1 MLCATVRADRL
12 GPMNATDD
20 APLSGADGQLLLPA
34 PTTPDP
40 ATAPGL
46 RWAVISPGHIGD
58 QFTATA
64 HRATASRVVSVVSRS
79 QERAEAFAEKHG
91 IERAFSAV
99 EDMLAAGGIDAVYV
113 ASPHAQHH
121 DLARPVLDAGVP
133 VLVEKAFTLDGA
145 QARDLIDLARERGVF
160 LMEAMWARFLPHYD
174 VLRQVLASGLLGD
187 VVEVVAE
194 HSQHFP
200 LDPAHRMYAP
210 ELGGGALLDL
220 GVYPVSFAQMVL
232 GDLDD
237 LAVRGE
243 LTSTGVDATVE
254 LLARGSRGEGPS
266 RGRARLGSSLLTR
279 MPNEAVVAGT
289 AGTARL
295 TGPFFAPADLT
306 VSLVD
311 GREARFDY
319 PGDRGD
325 GMAYEIAESARR
337 ITAGDLESPL
347 MSWADTLSVM
357 DTMDAVR
364 AELGVVYPG
373 EAVR

>member
-1 MLCATVRADRL
+1 
-12 GPMNATDD
+12 MNASDD
-20 APLSGADGQLLLPA
+20 APLPGDDGQLLLPTPA
-34 PTTPDP
+34 TPDP

-46 RWAVISPGHIGD
+46 RWAVISPGHIAG

-79 QERAEAFAEKHG
+79 QERAEAFAAEHG
-91 IERAFSAV
+91 IERAFASV
-99 EDMLAAGGIDAVYV
+99 PEMLAAGGIDAVYI

-121 DLARPVLDAGVP
+121 ELTRPVLEAGIP
-133 VLVEKAFTLDGA
+133 ALVEKAFTLNGE
-145 QARDLIDLARERGVF
+145 QARDLIGLAGEKGVF

-174 VLRQVLASGLLGD
+174 VLRQVLASGILGD

-200 LDPAHRMYAP
+200 ADPSHRMYAP
-210 ELGGGALLDL
+210 ALGGGALLDL
-220 GVYPVSFAQMVL
+220 GVYPISFAQMVL

-243 LTSTGVDATVE
+243 RTSTGVDATVQ
-254 LLARGSRGEGPS
+254 LLARGSRGDGAA

-279 MPNEAVVAGT
+279 MPNAALVAGT
-289 AGTARL
+289 EGTARL
-295 TGPFFAPADLT
+295 DGTFFAPTDLT
-306 VSLVD
+306 VSLFD
-311 GREARFDY
+311 GREARFAY
-319 PGDRGD
+319 PGERGD
-325 GMAYEIAESARR
+325 GMAYEIAEAARR

-364 AELGVVYPG
+364 GELGVVYPG
-373 EAVR
+373 ERTR